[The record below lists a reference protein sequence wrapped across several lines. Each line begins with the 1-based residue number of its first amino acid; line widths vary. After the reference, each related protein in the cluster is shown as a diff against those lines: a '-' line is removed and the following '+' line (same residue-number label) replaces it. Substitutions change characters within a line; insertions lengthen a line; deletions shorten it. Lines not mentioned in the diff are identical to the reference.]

1 MLDFCGNLMSVPYPT
16 IYPPLF
22 VTLGSSG
29 DKKPKR
35 GVVLLVILIL
45 ICAFTILISTLRYGY
60 Y

>member
-1 MLDFCGNLMSVPYPT
+1 MLDFCGNSSTLPYPD
-16 IYPPLF
+16 IYPFLF
-22 VTLGSSG
+22 VSLGSSG